1 MEPEPE
7 LEQEPMMIQE
17 ETEMAFTDPVS
28 NKRIATLHPKLRE
41 EAQKLFDKINNEVL
55 TGRAKMRV
63 TRAYATAAEQNAL
76 YAQGRTKPGKIVTNA
91 RAGYSMHNYG
101 LALDFCL
108 IIDGRSASWDM
119 LGDYD
124 KDGKKDWTE
133 IVEVFKKAGWEWSGE
148 WKTFKEYCHVQKAFG
163 HNVKSLLTT
172 PKDAAGYPKI

>member
-1 MEPEPE
+1 
-7 LEQEPMMIQE
+7 
-17 ETEMAFTDPVS
+17 MAFTDPVS

-41 EAQKLFDKINNEVL
+41 EAQRLFDKINNEVL

-133 IVEVFKKAGWEWSGE
+133 IVEVFKKAGWEWSGD